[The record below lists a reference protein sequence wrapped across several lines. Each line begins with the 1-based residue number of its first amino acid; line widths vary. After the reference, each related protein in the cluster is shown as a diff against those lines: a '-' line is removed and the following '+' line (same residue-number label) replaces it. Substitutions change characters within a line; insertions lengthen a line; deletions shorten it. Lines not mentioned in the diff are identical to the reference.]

1 MIKVIV
7 RGDNLGY
14 SEGVNY
20 GILKATSE
28 GIVNNVGMMVNM
40 FYARMGYQL
49 IKDEEKICVGLHA
62 NISAG
67 KPILPVESIHT
78 LVSDSHFRSSA
89 SYRES
94 KKDDVDRD
102 EVRKEI
108 GAQIEEFRSIT
119 GFLPKYLDLH
129 AVTSDNFSLG
139 SQDAAADYNITFVP
153 ADFSGKLV
161 KWNKTNLKTIVE
173 SSQSDYN
180 PMKTIKKAIL
190 NRKKGELLLF
200 IFHPGY
206 IDNYLYTH
214 SSLCIPR
221 IQEADLLCSEEIR
234 RLFKNVNIECVRI
247 DCLLNN

>member
-7 RGDNLGY
+7 RGDDLGY

-94 KKDDVDRD
+94 KK
-102 EVRKEI
+102 
-108 GAQIEEFRSIT
+108 T
-119 GFLPKYLDLH
+119 
-129 AVTSDNFSLG
+129 
-139 SQDAAADYNITFVP
+139 
-153 ADFSGKLV
+153 
-161 KWNKTNLKTIVE
+161 
-173 SSQSDYN
+173 
-180 PMKTIKKAIL
+180 M
-190 NRKKGELLLF
+190 
-200 IFHPGY
+200 
-206 IDNYLYTH
+206 
-214 SSLCIPR
+214 
-221 IQEADLLCSEEIR
+221 
-234 RLFKNVNIECVRI
+234 
-247 DCLLNN
+247 